1 MPPPPDNPCGEIEL
15 VGMVHDSLLYECSSH
30 QFDRLK
36 HHKHHWIEEGTYEDF
51 KKCILTSDLPVVTFA
66 FASTGYCLMGTVT
79 GRANM
84 PVRQVLQLAEAD
96 WDARP
101 VPLMG
106 TYVVPPADH
115 IALAGHAAYVQ
126 MDHAAVERGVLDM
139 LMNRPEVRNH
149 EPEAKAPLAQAR

>member
-1 MPPPPDNPCGEIEL
+1 MPPPPENPCGEIEL

-51 KKCILTSDLPVVTFA
+51 KKCILTSDLPCAMFA
-66 FASTGYCLMGTVT
+66 VFGTGVAGAPIWRSFQGVAD
-79 GRANM
+79 REE
-84 PVRQVLQLAEAD
+84 PVA
-96 WDARP
+96 
-101 VPLMG
+101 LMG
-106 TYVVPPADH
+106 TYITNPAYQPPMWRALQGVPDREDVF
-115 IALAGHAAYVQ
+115 VQ
-126 MDHAAVERGVLDM
+126 TNFASVERRVIEM